1 MFGYKELSS
10 PLRFFIFAKANTYIN
25 AWKVQKDKFIERL
38 EYTHALDIEKY
49 FMNKFNVLYV
59 DQEDTLW
66 KSQAQILFL
75 KIFPKV

>member
-1 MFGYKELSS
+1 
-10 PLRFFIFAKANTYIN
+10 
-25 AWKVQKDKFIERL
+25 L